1 MALQRET
8 IKTHT
13 TVNDLFMNDSVLLKK
28 NKVIK
33 VFFTRHLL
41 IKPPIFNIDGGGQ
54 CCVTCAQIDNV
65 TQLTCTVVISS

>member
-41 IKPPIFNIDGGGQ
+41 IKPPIFNIDGG
-54 CCVTCAQIDNV
+54 VTCAQIDNV